1 MNSKLCNYMNFA
13 RNNKEEIMID
23 PKDALTEQELEN
35 LVALDASAQTEAA
48 GGITAAAGL
57 AIGAAALAGVSTACT
72 DTCSSWVKNL

>member
-1 MNSKLCNYMNFA
+1 MNSKLCNDMNVA
-13 RNNKEEIMID
+13 RNNKEEIRID
-23 PKDALTEQELEN
+23 PKDARTEQELEN

>member
-1 MNSKLCNYMNFA
+1 M
-13 RNNKEEIMID
+13 
-23 PKDALTEQELEN
+23 QELEN

>member
-1 MNSKLCNYMNFA
+1 
-13 RNNKEEIMID
+13 MID

-48 GGITAAAGL
+48 GGVAVATAVGSLVVAAAGV
-57 AIGAAALAGVSTACT
+57 AGVSSACT

>member
-1 MNSKLCNYMNFA
+1 
-13 RNNKEEIMID
+13 MID

-48 GGITAAAGL
+48 GGGVTVATAVGGLVVAAAGV
-57 AIGAAALAGVSTACT
+57 AGVSSACT